1 MTQLRVGVYV
11 IIISYNTMLVFAF
24 NEAWKKHSHKPWHHI
39 RIMLNLSHENKLNEF
54 IKIRQ
59 GFYGVIKKVCF
70 CFYRTFMLEQNI
82 FCYC

>member
-24 NEAWKKHSHKPWHHI
+24 NEAWKKHSYKPWHHI

-59 GFYGVIKKVCF
+59 GFYGVIKKVF
-70 CFYRTFMLEQNI
+70 LLLLPYVYVGT
-82 FCYC
+82 